1 MKPFIAAIAGI
12 LTAVL
17 LTRLGEMAGNY
28 LFPLDSAQLNLD
40 NISMRDLMLHL
51 PVKVLL
57 SVVVAH
63 FIGLIIGLFVAR
75 LIDKSTMLP
84 LYFVSGIMLL
94 LSLINVLI
102 LPHPVWFV
110 VLDLGLLILIGVLF
124 IRLFSKGKG

>member
-12 LTAVL
+12 LSAIVFV
-17 LTRLGEMAGNY
+17 RLGEMAGHF
-28 LFPLDSAQLNLD
+28 LFPLDAAQLNID

-51 PVKVLL
+51 PLKVLL

-102 LPHPVWFV
+102 LPHPMWFV
-110 VLDLGLLILIGVLF
+110 LADLGLQLLVAILFFRVV
-124 IRLFSKGKG
+124 RKK